1 MVRLRQRSAPRWSLH
16 LTLLALLA
24 LLLSACGQGTATTP
38 APTAD
43 PAPPAPDPT
52 PAAPAADA
60 TAAPA
65 GGETADA
72 GEIIFLSTQFS
83 PVEEAERM
91 RNTILAGFP
100 GQVEFIPEAGGPFN
114 DRVRAEAQSG
124 QATVSLLGG
133 LHGDFAPFAQ
143 DGLLEDLTPLMEE
156 LQGRGFPEAF
166 TELGRLGTD
175 TVYYIPWM
183 QATYLLAANV
193 QALEY
198 LPEGADQNALT
209 YEQLKQWV
217 ANVEEATGERKFGL
231 PGGPNGLIHR
241 LFQGYLYPSYTGSAG
256 VAGFKSPEA
265 VTMWN
270 DVKELWT
277 HANPQSTTYEFMQ
290 EPLLSEEVWIAMDHT
305 ARLINAVNERP
316 DDFVLLPAPAGPQGR
331 GFMPVIAGLAIPVG
345 APNRAGAEELIRYL
359 TMPEQQTT
367 TLRENAFFPVVEAPL
382 PTDLGAGVRIQA
394 EAVAAQSNAS
404 DGVPSL
410 LPVGLGARGGEFNK
424 VYTDSFQQIVL
435 NNQPVEQVLEQQAA
449 ILQQVINDA
458 GAPCW
463 APDPPSEGPCQV
475 R

>member
-1 MVRLRQRSAPRWSLH
+1 MVRLRQRTALRWPQALAA
-16 LTLLALLA
+16 LTVLA
-24 LLLSACGQGTATTP
+24 LLLGACGQSPGASAP
-38 APTAD
+38 AND
-43 PAPPAPDPT
+43 
-52 PAAPAADA
+52 AAPAAS
-60 TAAPA
+60 
-65 GGETADA
+65 GGQAVDN
-72 GEIIFLSTQFS
+72 GEIIFLSTQFT

-91 RNTILAGFP
+91 RTTILGGFP
-100 GQVEFIPEAGGPFN
+100 GSVEFIPEDGGPFN
-114 DRVRAEAQSG
+114 DRVRAESQSG

-133 LHGDFAPFAQ
+133 LHGDFAPFARE
-143 DGLLEDLTPLMEE
+143 GMLEDLTPLMEE
-156 LQGRGFPEAF
+156 LQGRGFPAAF

-183 QATYLLAANV
+183 QATYLLAANK
-193 QALEY
+193 QALQY

-209 YEQLKQWV
+209 YDQLIQWA
-217 ANVEEATGERKFGL
+217 ANVQEATGERKFGL
-231 PGGPNGLIHR
+231 PGGPRGLIHR
-241 LFQGYLYPSYTGSAG
+241 LFQGYLYPSYTGSSG

-265 VTMWN
+265 VAMWN
-270 DVKELWT
+270 DVKELWSY
-277 HANPQSTTYEFMQ
+277 ANPQSTTYEFMQ

-331 GFMPVIAGLAIPVG
+331 GFMPVIAGLAIPKG

-367 TLRENAFFPVVEAPL
+367 TLRENAFFPVVEATL
-382 PTDLGAGVRIQA
+382 PTNLGAGVRLQA
-394 EAVAAQSNAS
+394 EAVAAQSSAA

-410 LPVGLGARGGEFNK
+410 LPVGLGAKGGEFNK
-424 VYTDSFQQIVL
+424 VYTDTFQQIVL
-435 NNQPVEQVLEQQAA
+435 NGEPIEQVLEQQAG

-458 GAPCW
+458 GAACW